1 MNLPGWILAET
12 GIVGGIGVAAYG
24 IRVAQVAITE
34 ARWAVRDAREAV
46 RDHLVKGGL
55 KLEVTATKPDERLTR
70 AQQAA
75 AQKPGATTTTVP
87 PVVAPVPSKT
97 GQDAA

>member
-34 ARWAVRDAREAV
+34 ARWVVRDAREAV
-46 RDHLVKGGL
+46 RDHLIKGGL
-55 KLEVTATKPDERLTR
+55 RFEVTATKPDERLTK
-70 AQQAA
+70 A
-75 AQKPGATTTTVP
+75 AQNAGPEAVTVP
-87 PVVAPVPSKT
+87 PST
-97 GQDAA
+97 GPDQESVRRLA